1 MILEVPSNPSL
12 SMILGSKSFK
22 QVKLKKG
29 TELLFS
35 TSAQSDSLAD
45 PLYISDTSVV
55 FSSVFEKDP
64 NGVDSTVSSNHR
76 TRNLLE
82 VSASK
87 APRPA
92 QKIPFDIISE
102 KINR

>member
-1 MILEVPSNPSL
+1 M
-12 SMILGSKSFK
+12 
-22 QVKLKKG
+22 
-29 TELLFS
+29 LFS
-35 TSAQSDSLAD
+35 TRAQSDSLAD

-82 VSASK
+82 FSAIKEPS
-87 APRPA
+87 PA
-92 QKIPFDIISE
+92 QKIPIDIISE